1 MTLDEFLNSDY
12 IELLTP
18 AQRAYLVEHG
28 SFKDKKAVQKR
39 LSKFYANVSIRKLH
53 RKTVISVGKP
63 RIVGVDSLQKALA
76 DRIVRSYDP
85 LYPMSFSRWMRE
97 LGLSLLPSS
106 EGLDAQEAQA
116 FAITEELIEGK
127 RNAWFQSAFNV
138 FSTQVGSG
146 YSLVLW
152 GYRRYKKDDAG
163 EFHYST
169 RPLNAKERQQ
179 VAELREKLAEK
190 GIKDPRRQRK
200 DREWKKLTV
209 SMELDNIYNVY
220 IVDNIDESRLMELRE
235 NLPSSLIEAQ
245 KLFRE
250 KFDRWITEKIRDT
263 YANKASDDLREL
275 VELGVI
281 SSSEIGIP
289 TQREWEKFQPLIFG
303 DSRSGATRTRAQ
315 GD

>member
-146 YSLVLW
+146 
-152 GYRRYKKDDAG
+152 
-163 EFHYST
+163 
-169 RPLNAKERQQ
+169 
-179 VAELREKLAEK
+179 
-190 GIKDPRRQRK
+190 
-200 DREWKKLTV
+200 
-209 SMELDNIYNVY
+209 
-220 IVDNIDESRLMELRE
+220 
-235 NLPSSLIEAQ
+235 
-245 KLFRE
+245 
-250 KFDRWITEKIRDT
+250 
-263 YANKASDDLREL
+263 
-275 VELGVI
+275 
-281 SSSEIGIP
+281 
-289 TQREWEKFQPLIFG
+289 
-303 DSRSGATRTRAQ
+303 
-315 GD
+315 